1 MGMKTGF
8 VSRAETDPMQGTGV
22 SRMERNEGDEPDPG
36 GVPQIALGHG
46 AGIPFGGVDVGEEGF
61 EIDDEV
67 AGGRTGATGLT
78 ALVASGEG
86 DEDG

>member
-8 VSRAETDPMQGTGV
+8 VGRAETDPMQGIGGARV
-22 SRMERNEGDEPDPG
+22 EGNEGDEPDPG
-36 GVPQIALGHG
+36 GVPQLGLGHR
-46 AGIPFGGVDVGEEGF
+46 AGIAFGGVDVGEEGF
-61 EIDDEV
+61 EVDDEI
-67 AGGRTGATGLT
+67 ADGRTGATGLT

>member
-1 MGMKTGF
+1 MKAGF
-8 VSRAETDPMQGTGV
+8 VNRAETDPIQGIGV
-22 SRMERNEGDEPDPG
+22 ARMEGNEGEESDPG
-36 GVPQIALGHG
+36 SVPQLGLRHG
-46 AGIPFGGVDVGEEGF
+46 AGITFGGVDVGEEGF